1 MPGGPNPTRA
11 GLANKLSRSPTSIF
25 SATVGEDH
33 QRSDHIEHSPRL
45 SNRISHESMAETCP
59 KNLSSGRQRNSN
71 ETGNNKPFTKRG
83 HSPHPANHYR
93 LLQPSFPSAKERGF
107 LSPGNRSQ
115 SSKQIYCER
124 TFPNGK
130 SYVSKTHIKP
140 KRLHGQTRPK
150 RCLFDCGCPSR
161 VAAVPTLY
169 MAGPDIPISSPPLW
183 PKHGPSNIHKT
194 VKASSS
200 LLSHSKY
207 QTPPL
212 LRQHSNH
219 RVLCQNPTGTYSP
232 SHRTTSKPRFHNQ
245 FREVGADSFNNSRV
259 PRFPDQ
265 LKNNEI
271 LPTTGED
278 NESADFM
285 QIPAPGEPNLLTP
298 SFSTARFSRI
308 LPSSSLVCPTPLQKP
323 SKLPNTTG
331 SVQQGV
337 VPRYGHPR
345 CPGSGGTKMVD
356 MEHQTGEW
364 QSHLPTIGRNGCDFR
379 RLQIG
384 VGCYMRQSVHQ
395 RALVDSGECPP
406 HQYTGAKG
414 NVSGSAN
421 VSEAPV
427 ELISETSL
435 RQYNGDSLYK
445 QPGRDSF
452 PYSHGSN
459 MRSVELVP
467 STKHFDHGR
476 TPSRDLEHSS
486 RPGVTNIYRHERLEI
501 TTSIDTTIP
510 EGKRHRS
517 VCYKADQ
524 PVTTLCELAPRPS
537 CSGHGRIFNKLE
549 PSKRI
554 RFPTIQPHTQDTDKG
569 NERQCKSVTSSPGV
583 ANSALVATVATTH
596 RPTSSAPTF
605 KSVSSTGPI
614 ESQGNPSNVPETPI
628 SRMDYFQ
635 QLCSTAGLPKTATRL
650 LASATRRSTNK
661 TYDCAWTKW
670 HSWCDRRKINPI
682 SATIKDILTFL
693 SDQFDCNL
701 QYRTVNVLRS
711 AISSIHPW
719 IEGKPVGQHPLVTRL
734 MRGIANERPPKPR
747 YSTTW
752 DVSKVTT
759 YLVAG

>member
-207 QTPPL
+207 QTPHL
-212 LRQHSNH
+212 LRRHSNH
-219 RVLCQNPTGTYSP
+219 RVLCQNPTRTHSP
-232 SHRTTSKPRFHNQ
+232 SNRTTSKRRFHNQ

-265 LKNNEI
+265 LKNDEI

-278 NESADFM
+278 NESADSM

-298 SFSTARFSRI
+298 SFSTARFSGI

-356 MEHQTGEW
+356 MEHQTREW

-379 RLQIG
+379 RFQIG

-395 RALVDSGECPP
+395 RALVDSGKCPP
-406 HQYTGAKG
+406 HQYTRAKG
-414 NVSGSAN
+414 
-421 VSEAPV
+421 
-427 ELISETSL
+427 LWL
-435 RQYNGDSLYK
+435 WDF
-445 QPGRDSF
+445 F
-452 PYSHGSN
+452 PY
-459 MRSVELVP
+459 
-467 STKHFDHGR
+467 
-476 TPSRDLEHSS
+476 
-486 RPGVTNIYRHERLEI
+486 
-501 TTSIDTTIP
+501 
-510 EGKRHRS
+510 
-517 VCYKADQ
+517 
-524 PVTTLCELAPRPS
+524 TL
-537 CSGHGRIFNKLE
+537 
-549 PSKRI
+549 
-554 RFPTIQPHTQDTDKG
+554 
-569 NERQCKSVTSSPGV
+569 
-583 ANSALVATVATTH
+583 
-596 RPTSSAPTF
+596 
-605 KSVSSTGPI
+605 
-614 ESQGNPSNVPETPI
+614 
-628 SRMDYFQ
+628 
-635 QLCSTAGLPKTATRL
+635 
-650 LASATRRSTNK
+650 
-661 TYDCAWTKW
+661 
-670 HSWCDRRKINPI
+670 KI
-682 SATIKDILTFL
+682 AEE
-693 SDQFDCNL
+693 
-701 QYRTVNVLRS
+701 V
-711 AISSIHPW
+711 
-719 IEGKPVGQHPLVTRL
+719 
-734 MRGIANERPPKPR
+734 
-747 YSTTW
+747 
-752 DVSKVTT
+752 
-759 YLVAG
+759 

>member
-1 MPGGPNPTRA
+1 
-11 GLANKLSRSPTSIF
+11 
-25 SATVGEDH
+25 
-33 QRSDHIEHSPRL
+33 
-45 SNRISHESMAETCP
+45 
-59 KNLSSGRQRNSN
+59 
-71 ETGNNKPFTKRG
+71 
-83 HSPHPANHYR
+83 
-93 LLQPSFPSAKERGF
+93 
-107 LSPGNRSQ
+107 
-115 SSKQIYCER
+115 
-124 TFPNGK
+124 
-130 SYVSKTHIKP
+130 
-140 KRLHGQTRPK
+140 
-150 RCLFDCGCPSR
+150 
-161 VAAVPTLY
+161 
-169 MAGPDIPISSPPLW
+169 
-183 PKHGPSNIHKT
+183 
-194 VKASSS
+194 
-200 LLSHSKY
+200 
-207 QTPPL
+207 
-212 LRQHSNH
+212 
-219 RVLCQNPTGTYSP
+219 
-232 SHRTTSKPRFHNQ
+232 
-245 FREVGADSFNNSRV
+245 
-259 PRFPDQ
+259 
-265 LKNNEI
+265 
-271 LPTTGED
+271 
-278 NESADFM
+278 M
-285 QIPAPGEPNLLTP
+285 QIPAQGEPNLLTP
-298 SFSTARFSRI
+298 SFSTARFSEI

-323 SKLPNTTG
+323 TKLPNTTG

-345 CPGSGGTKMVD
+345 CPCSGGTKMVD

-395 RALVDSGECPP
+395 RALVDSGKCPP
-406 HQYTGAKG
+406 HQYIGAKG

-435 RQYNGDSLYK
+435 RQHNGDSLYK

-452 PYSHGSN
+452 PYFHGSN
-459 MRSVELVP
+459 TRSVELMH

-510 EGKRHRS
+510 EGKRRRS

-524 PVTTLCELAPRPS
+524 PVTRLCELAPRLS

-554 RFPTIQPHTQDTDKG
+554 RFPTIQPHTHDTDKG
-569 NERQCKSVTSSPGV
+569 NKRQCKSVTISPGV
-583 ANSALVATVATTH
+583 ANSALVATVATTL

-670 HSWCDRRKINPI
+670 HSWCNRRKINPI

-734 MRGIANERPPKPR
+734 MRGIANERPPEPR

-759 YLVAG
+759 YLSSLGENKILALKLLTKKLLMLLALVSPQRSSVLWELDIRFLRKQPDGILFTLANPRKSGDPMNITTVNFPRFLQDERLCPCDCLETYLTVTEKFRTTDGSKKLFLSFQRPHHPVAKANTTRWICDVLLAAGIDATIFKAHSTRSASTSKTLTHWRTF